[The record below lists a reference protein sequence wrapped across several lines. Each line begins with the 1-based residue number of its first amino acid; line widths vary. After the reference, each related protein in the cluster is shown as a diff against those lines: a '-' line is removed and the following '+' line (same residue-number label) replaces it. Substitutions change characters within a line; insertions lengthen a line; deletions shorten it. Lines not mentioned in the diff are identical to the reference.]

1 MNTQLQQLIEDV
13 KDDILQAKESM
24 SMSKLT
30 LDKHYYAGY
39 ISACKIHLERLTKI
53 LNEGSVAAPSV
64 KRKEPRYTTWR
75 PGDKLA

>member
-53 LNEGSVAAPSV
+53 LN